1 MFKAGSKYSMI
12 SINFEFMTIS
22 VHFIYFFYTFNL
34 IFESQIN
41 ASQFGLQTTRLRGIN
56 IQSLALQ
63 RDNWKCFLSYPSD
76 FLIEL
81 HFSFAVI
88 ELYATKLKNWCHR
101 TTSADSCDNETG
113 NYRML
118 KITETCS
125 MRVEQHTHKMGPE
138 GGGGCREDIG
148 SHKLWPCL
156 TQKCLI
162 FQPCNNFK
170 TKNNASFLPLF
181 KIVIWW
187 HQIIASECFSVIC
200 CTDVGK

>member
-1 MFKAGSKYSMI
+1 MAKKTTTTATLQTCPVFACTTDLCVEHWSILILVARGQVAMFKAGSKYSMI
-12 SINFEFMTIS
+12 SINFEFMRIS
-22 VHFIYFFYTFNL
+22 VHFIYFFCTFNL

-118 KITETCS
+118 EITETCF

-138 GGGGCREDIG
+138 GGREG
-148 SHKLWPCL
+148 EGAE
-156 TQKCLI
+156 
-162 FQPCNNFK
+162 K
-170 TKNNASFLPLF
+170 TLGPINPDP
-181 KIVIWW
+181 V
-187 HQIIASECFSVIC
+187 
-200 CTDVGK
+200 